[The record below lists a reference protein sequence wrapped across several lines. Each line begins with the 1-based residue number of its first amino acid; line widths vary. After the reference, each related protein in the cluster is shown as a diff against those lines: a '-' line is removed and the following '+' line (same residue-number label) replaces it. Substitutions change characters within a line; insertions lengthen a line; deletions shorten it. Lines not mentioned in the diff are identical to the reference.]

1 MLESRTRSR
10 TILGLSVIAG
20 YLLRYKIPLALVVVA
35 LLTRLPLLSISI
47 DEVDAANFVNAL
59 TNGYDVPQLRPHAPG
74 YPVYIFLGWLLNQ
87 AIGDPLLTLTL
98 LSALLG
104 SLAVFPFYLLLQEL
118 AGPRIA
124 LVGSL
129 LFIVNPL
136 FWSFSEAALSDVP
149 AMFLAVLLAWLCYRA
164 RHSAAAFLWACVV
177 LSLAIGVRQPNM
189 ALGLLLAF
197 PLGYRLLVGKNLSWK
212 LPALGVALF
221 AITTIVWAVPMVFM
235 GSAGFADY
243 MAAVSRQWSA
253 AVKVYDFTHVE
264 SPKIVNVLLRT
275 ERFFYGYFLTF
286 PWTGDDAKTPIS
298 LLLVIPWLFGFAL
311 YIASFSFRSTPHIL
325 AALWIASIVYTILA
339 IHFLPRYGLV
349 QMVGFM
355 MACLLGYRSLGSSLL
370 RHPRRLEVLS
380 LMGIGCALILY
391 AIKYQP
397 PLATFE
403 FTPPKG
409 GVYAGISFLGG
420 LLFLLLARLLSRR
433 PVERLPP
440 PAEERRGSLG
450 IATGTPPY
458 LVMAGLALL
467 MVPFAVK
474 GYSLAS
480 IAHNNPN
487 PSQQMV
493 EYVKTNFDTTHI
505 TPCWDNQTHS
515 FFEALIPNAVPTG
528 YWSIDH
534 LYGAYNAGKTLL
546 VTDRC
551 KWREQLDRTLGL
563 VEVGQFK
570 GNSPLWAK
578 APAIRLYATK
588 PPR

>member
-1 MLESRTRSR
+1 MLESRTRSGA
-10 TILGLSVIAG
+10 TLGLSVIAG
-20 YLLRYKIPLALVVVA
+20 HLLRYKVPLGLVVVA
-35 LLTRLPLLSISI
+35 LLTRLPLLSISL
-47 DEVDAANFVNAL
+47 DEVDAANFSNAL
-59 TNGYDVPQLRPHAPG
+59 TNGYNIPQLRPHAPG

-104 SLAVFPFYLLLQEL
+104 SLAVFPFYLLLREM

-124 LVGSL
+124 LLGSL

-177 LSLAIGVRQPNM
+177 LSLAVGMRPPNM
-189 ALGLLLAF
+189 ALVLLLAF
-197 PLGYRLLVGKNLSWK
+197 PLGYRLLVGKSLSWK

-221 AITTIVWAVPMVFM
+221 AITTIAWAVPMVFI

-253 AVKVYDFTHVE
+253 AVKIYDFAHVE
-264 SPKIVNVLLRT
+264 SPRLVNVLLRT

-298 LLLVIPWLFGFAL
+298 LLLVVPWLFGFAL
-311 YIASFSFRSTPHIL
+311 YIASFSFRSAPHVL
-325 AALWIASIVYTILA
+325 TALWIASIGYTILA

-355 MACLLGYRSLGSSLL
+355 MACLLGYRFLGSSLL
-370 RHPRRLEVLS
+370 RHPRRLEILS
-380 LMGIGCALILY
+380 VIGIGCALILY
-391 AIKYQP
+391 ALKYQP

-409 GVYAGISFLGG
+409 SIYPGVSFLGG
-420 LLFLLLARLLSRR
+420 ALFLLLGRRLSRR
-433 PVERLPP
+433 LGGRLPP
-440 PAEERRGSLG
+440 PAEERGGSLG
-450 IATGTPPY
+450 IATETASY
-458 LVMAGLALL
+458 LVIVGLALL
-467 MVPFAVK
+467 IVPFAVK

-480 IAHNNPN
+480 IGHKNPN

-493 EYVKTNFDTTHI
+493 EYVKANFDTAHI

-515 FFEALIPNAVPTG
+515 IFEALIPNAVPTG

-534 LYGAYNAGKTLL
+534 LYGAYNAGNTLL
-546 VTDRC
+546 VTDSCR
-551 KWREQLDRTLGL
+551 WHEQLDRTLGL
-563 VEVGQFK
+563 AEVGQFK

-578 APAIRLYATK
+578 APLIRLYATK
-588 PPR
+588 RPR